1 MTYKEQY
8 KEIENLLNR
17 IKIKTKNFSE
27 IEKNP
32 KFDDLSYILSELKD
46 IDNFINDKYMIKTE

>member
-27 IEKNP
+27 TGKNP
-32 KFDDLSYILSELKD
+32 HFEDLSFVLDELKYT
-46 IDNFINDKYMIKTE
+46 DNFMKIILNR